1 MPKHQSDTTIVLA
14 SNNPGKLREIQNLFS
29 DLPYKII
36 PQQEFFV
43 PEIVETGLTFIE
55 NAILKA
61 RNAAQ
66 YSKLPVIADDSGLE
80 IDILN
85 GEPGIHSARFAGAK
99 ATSSANIA
107 KVLEHLKDV
116 PESKR
121 NACFY
126 CIMVYLKHANDP
138 VPIIAE
144 GRMQGR
150 ILKQAQGTKGF
161 GYDPIFYV
169 PSHKC
174 SAAELPLEI
183 KNKLSHRA
191 QALQKLLQQLKQ
203 YGF

>member
-1 MPKHQSDTTIVLA
+1 MSKHQHDTTIVLA
-14 SNNPGKLREIQNLFS
+14 SNNPGKLQEIQQLFI

-36 PQQEFFV
+36 SQQECSV
-43 PEIVETGLTFIE
+43 PEITETRLTFIE

-85 GEPGIHSARFAGAK
+85 GEPGIHSARFAGK
-99 ATSSANIA
+99 NATSSANIA
-107 KVLEHLKDV
+107 KVLQNLKNV
-116 PESKR
+116 PEQKR
-121 NACFY
+121 KASFY
-126 CIMVYLKHANDP
+126 CVMVYLRHSKDP
-138 VPIIAE
+138 APIIAE
-144 GRMQGR
+144 GRWRGR
-150 ILKQAQGTKGF
+150 ILEQTQGTKGF
-161 GYDPIFYV
+161 GYDPIFYI

-203 YGF
+203 YSF

>member
-1 MPKHQSDTTIVLA
+1 MSKCEPNTTIVLA
-14 SNNPGKLREIQNLFS
+14 SNNPGKLREIQNLFI
-29 DLPYKII
+29 DLHYKII
-36 PQQEFFV
+36 PQQKFSV
-43 PEIVETGLTFIE
+43 PEIAETGLTFVE

-66 YSKLPVIADDSGLE
+66 YTKLPVVADDSGLE

-85 GEPGIHSARFAGAK
+85 GEPGIHSARYAGEK
-99 ATSSANIA
+99 ATNTANIA
-107 KVLEHLKDV
+107 KVLHNLKDV
-116 PESKR
+116 PEQKR

-126 CIMVYLKHANDP
+126 CVMVYLKHPKDP
-138 VPIIAE
+138 APIIAE
-144 GRMQGR
+144 GRWQGN
-150 ILKQAQGTKGF
+150 ILLQEQGEKGF

-174 SAAELPLEI
+174 SAAELPIEI
-183 KNKLSHRA
+183 KNKLSHRG